1 MQDCSVF
8 PSCVPGWTFTGS
20 TMFPVVPG
28 VDYKITMQSQTVR
41 LKVSVLLKT
50 RADDGVDV
58 NQYQH

>member
-28 VDYKITMQSQTVR
+28 VDYKITM
-41 LKVSVLLKT
+41 
-50 RADDGVDV
+50 
-58 NQYQH
+58 